1 MLTDDVSNK
10 FWCSD
15 FCRELLARADLLI
28 YIYIYIY
35 LSCRKAAYDTSDP
48 SEGLMNLLKK
58 MYAEGDDEMKRT
70 INKAWV
76 ESREKQSKGD
86 IPMDI

>member
-28 YIYIYIY
+28 YICLAGRLPMTPQI
-35 LSCRKAAYDTSDP
+35 LVK
-48 SEGLMNLLKK
+48 GL
-58 MYAEGDDEMKRT
+58 
-70 INKAWV
+70 
-76 ESREKQSKGD
+76 
-86 IPMDI
+86 

>member
-1 MLTDDVSNK
+1 MFQTNTT
-10 FWCSD
+10 FNFFAQNCW
-15 FCRELLARADLLI
+15 
-28 YIYIYIY
+28 IY
-35 LSCRKAAYDTSDP
+35 LFSRMYPSCRNAAYDTSDP